1 VITSSGLGKNILM
14 SMGWGL
20 GLVLALSQTGC
31 NDIIRI
37 VPIQTP
43 TPVVTAT
50 PIVTPLPPA
59 VTAGPPD
66 HIIAPAIGLDAPV
79 IEMGWRTTDQGGQ
92 LISEWEMPDNEA
104 AWHRNSARPGE
115 GNNVV
120 ISGHNESTG
129 GQVFARLE
137 ELQLGNEIILNNNQ
151 NESFTYQVI
160 EKNIVRTFA
169 ISTEADE
176 YLRSVTE
183 PTSEEQLTLITCW
196 PSWSNTHRLV
206 IVAIPAVN
214 KP

>member
-1 VITSSGLGKNILM
+1 
-14 SMGWGL
+14 
-20 GLVLALSQTGC
+20 
-31 NDIIRI
+31 
-37 VPIQTP
+37 
-43 TPVVTAT
+43 
-50 PIVTPLPPA
+50 
-59 VTAGPPD
+59 
-66 HIIAPAIGLDAPV
+66 
-79 IEMGWRTTDQGGQ
+79 MGWRTVDEGGQ
-92 LISEWEMPDNEA
+92 LVSEWEMPDNEA

-115 GNNVV
+115 GSNIV
-120 ISGHNESTG
+120 ISGHNESTA
-129 GQVFARLE
+129 GQVFARLD
-137 ELQLGNEIILNNNQ
+137 ELQLGNEIILKNNR

-206 IVAIPAVN
+206 IVAIPAMS

>member
-1 VITSSGLGKNILM
+1 MINSGGPGNSILTKI
-14 SMGWGL
+14 GGAL
-20 GLVLALSQTGC
+20 VLVLALSQTSC
-31 NDIIRI
+31 NNIVRI

-43 TPVVTAT
+43 TPVITAT
-50 PIVTPLPPA
+50 PVLTPSPSA
-59 VTAGPPD
+59 VTSGQPD
-66 HIIAPAIGLDAPV
+66 HILSPTINLDAPV
-79 IEMGWRTTDQGGQ
+79 VEMGWRAVDEGGQ
-92 LISEWEMPDNEA
+92 LVSEWEMPDNEA

-115 GNNVV
+115 GSNIV
-120 ISGHNESTG
+120 ISGHNESTA
-129 GQVFARLE
+129 GQVFARLD
-137 ELQLGNEIILNNNQ
+137 ELQLGNEIILKNNQ

-169 ISTEADE
+169 ISTEADD

-206 IVAIPAVN
+206 IIAIPAVN

>member
-1 VITSSGLGKNILM
+1 MINSRGLDNSILK
-14 SMGWGL
+14 GIIWAL
-20 GLVLALSQTGC
+20 GLILVLLQTSC
-31 NDIIRI
+31 NKIRI

-50 PIVTPLPPA
+50 PVLTPPPSA
-59 VTAGPPD
+59 VTSGQPN
-66 HIIAPAIGLDAPV
+66 HIGAPVIDLDAPV
-79 IEMGWRTTDQGGQ
+79 VEMGWRTVDEGGR
-92 LISEWEMPDNEA
+92 LVSEWEMPDNEA

-115 GNNVV
+115 GSNVI

-129 GQVFARLE
+129 GHVFARLD
-137 ELQLGNEIILNNNQ
+137 ELQLGNEIILKNNLG
-151 NESFTYQVI
+151 ESFTYQVI

-183 PTSEEQLTLITCW
+183 PTAEEQLTLITCW
-196 PSWSNTHRLV
+196 PNWSNTHRLV
-206 IVAIPAVN
+206 IVAIPAMN

>member
-1 VITSSGLGKNILM
+1 M
-14 SMGWGL
+14 
-20 GLVLALSQTGC
+20 ALSQTGC
-31 NDIIRI
+31 GDIVRI

-43 TPVVTAT
+43 TPAVTAT
-50 PIVTPLPPA
+50 PVVIPPPSAVIAGTPNQ
-59 VTAGPPD
+59 
-66 HIIAPAIGLDAPV
+66 IIAPLIDLEAPV
-79 IEMGWRTTDQGGQ
+79 VEMGWRTVGEEGQ
-92 LISEWEMPDNEA
+92 LVSEWEMPDNEA

-115 GNNVV
+115 GSNVV

-129 GQVFARLE
+129 GKVFARLD
-137 ELQLGNEIILNNNQ
+137 ELQLGNEIVLKNDQ
-151 NESFTYQVI
+151 GASFTYQVI

-206 IVAIPAVN
+206 IIAVPVVS

>member
-1 VITSSGLGKNILM
+1 MINSGGPGNSIFTKI
-14 SMGWGL
+14 GWAL
-20 GLVLALSQTGC
+20 ALILALSQTSC
-31 NDIIRI
+31 NNVIRI
-37 VPIQTP
+37 IPRQTP

-50 PIVTPLPPA
+50 PVLTPSPSA
-59 VTAGPPD
+59 VTSGQPD
-66 HIIAPAIGLDAPV
+66 HILVPPIDLDAPV
-79 IEMGWRTTDQGGQ
+79 VEMGWRTVDEGGQ

-115 GNNVV
+115 GSNIV
-120 ISGHNESTG
+120 ISGHNESTA
-129 GQVFARLE
+129 GQIFARLD
-137 ELQLGNEIILNNNQ
+137 ELQLGNEIILKNNR

-206 IVAIPAVN
+206 IIAIPAMS